1 MVKLISNKVLSAAS
15 PMMLKCEFPSMAS
28 SMHRFIIPARHML
41 DTTPHES
48 LTPSEIITIINKF
61 SDILSNHA
69 YYHLLYPI
77 LITKSHLKRNLVT
90 IEDLIKLEC

>member
-1 MVKLISNKVLSAAS
+1 MV
-15 PMMLKCEFPSMAS
+15 LKCVFLSMAS
-28 SMHRFIIPARHML
+28 SMHQFVIPTCHML
-41 DTTPHES
+41 DTTPRES
-48 LTPSEIITIINKF
+48 LTPPEIVTIIDEF

-69 YYHLLYPI
+69 YYRLLYPI

>member
-15 PMMLKCEFPSMAS
+15 PMVLKCVFPSMAS
-28 SMHRFIIPARHML
+28 SMHRFIIPTRHML
-41 DTTPHES
+41 DTTPCEL
-48 LTPSEIITIINKF
+48 LTPPEIVTIINKF
-61 SDILSNHA
+61 SDILSNLEN
-69 YYHLLYPI
+69 YHLLYPI